1 MRRTAYD
8 IAKTAMMLSL
18 ALVLS
23 ILEAWLLPRGIL
35 PIPGFKLGLANIAIL
50 VTLYGVGKK
59 EAFLVAVLR
68 SLVILGLG
76 GNIIGFLFSL
86 LGGIF
91 AWCTMCLLAPEFL
104 HGLEASS
111 ARVTLDRECDQ
122 IEY

>member
-59 EAFLVAVLR
+59 EAFLVMGSDR
-68 SLVILGLG
+68 SWQRFG
-76 GNIIGFLFSL
+76 
-86 LGGIF
+86 
-91 AWCTMCLLAPEFL
+91 
-104 HGLEASS
+104 
-111 ARVTLDRECDQ
+111 
-122 IEY
+122 